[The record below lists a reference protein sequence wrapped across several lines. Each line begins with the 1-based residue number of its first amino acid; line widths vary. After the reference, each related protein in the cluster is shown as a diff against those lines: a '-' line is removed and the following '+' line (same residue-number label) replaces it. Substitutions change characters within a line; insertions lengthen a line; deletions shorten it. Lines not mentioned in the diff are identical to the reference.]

1 MEDDALR
8 VWLCEIPDPVDEHEL
23 KRDMESLPA
32 WRRKEADAFRFPVD
46 KMQNVKAYLLLCRGL
61 REQYGIIDQPR
72 FGYGENGKP
81 YLTDHPQIH
90 FNLSH
95 CRKGVIC
102 AIGDSPVG
110 CDIEAIP
117 DGLDSDLLRAC
128 FSTTEQEDILHA
140 DNPRIEF
147 ARLWTRKEALLK
159 LHGIGLI
166 DSLPALLA
174 SPLADG
180 VSFHT
185 EVHGQ
190 AKFAYTICKKI
201 RIKIIEKNQ

>member
-1 MEDDALR
+1 M
-8 VWLCEIPDPVDEHEL
+8 DEPEL

-46 KMQNVKAYLLLCRGL
+46 KMQNAKAYLLLCRGL
-61 REQYGIIDQPR
+61 REQYGIIARPR
-72 FGYGENGKP
+72 FGYDENGKP
-81 YLTDHPQIH
+81 FLTDYPQIH

-102 AIGDSPVG
+102 VIDDSPVG

-117 DGLDSDLLRAC
+117 DGLDPDLLGAC
-128 FSTTEQEDILHA
+128 FSTTEQEEILHA
-140 DNPRIEF
+140 GDSRIEF

-159 LHGIGLI
+159 LHGIGLV
-166 DSLPALLA
+166 DALPALLA

-180 VSFHT
+180 VSFQT
-185 EVHGQ
+185 RVHGQ
-190 AKFAYTICKKI
+190 AKFAYTICKK
-201 RIKIIEKNQ
+201 NQ

>member
-1 MEDDALR
+1 M
-8 VWLCEIPDPVDEHEL
+8 DELEL

-46 KMQNVKAYLLLCRGL
+46 KMQNVKAYLLLCQGL
-61 REQYGIIDQPR
+61 REQYGILAQPS

-81 YLTDHPQIH
+81 FLADHPQIH

-102 AIGDSPVG
+102 VIDDSPVG

-117 DGLDSDLLRAC
+117 SSVDPDLLSAC
-128 FSTTEQEDILHA
+128 FSMAEQEEILHA
-140 DNPRIEF
+140 DNPGIEF
-147 ARLWTRKEALLK
+147 ASLWTRKEALLK

-180 VSFHT
+180 VSFQT
-185 EVHGQ
+185 KVHGQ
-190 AKFAYTICKKI
+190 AKFAYTICKKTN
-201 RIKIIEKNQ
+201 KNN